1 MKRPAKLSLGR
12 LNRGRKTSFWN
23 KLTGKREHR
32 LPANVTSE
40 GDWEVEVPQIRMS
53 RAFAV
58 MLVLHV
64 VAVGGLFAFRI
75 WGKDDANKVSA
86 ETADNTTVP
95 STITPPEAVA
105 TPDVVTTPAEIIPAP
120 SAEPVK
126 TYTWHTGDSLPLV
139 AARFGITSSALRD
152 ANPDTALVPGAEL
165 ILPRAGRVI
174 GGTEVNRADGQ
185 PAAIFDPLAI
195 AGSPAEPRAPKAEVV
210 PELSVGSEIPDV
222 IPSPGR
228 ELPPTTAR
236 TVATVSPTTRPKLDT
251 AKTKPDT
258 AAAKTK
264 TITETTT
271 IPTPAAA
278 RIAGQRVHVVSKG
291 DTVYSMARKYG
302 FSADEIAKANSLDAG
317 YRIKLGQ
324 QIRIPVKR

>member
-75 WGKDDANKVSA
+75 WGKDDGNKTSA
-86 ETADNTTVP
+86 GTADNTTTP
-95 STITPPEAVA
+95 STITAPEPVA
-105 TPDVVTTPAEIIPAP
+105 APNVANPPAETIPAP

-139 AARFGITSSALRD
+139 AARFGVTSSALRD
-152 ANPDTALVPGAEL
+152 ANPDVALVPGAEL
-165 ILPRAGRVI
+165 MLPRAGRVI
-174 GGTEVNRADGQ
+174 GGPEVSRTEGQ
-185 PAAIFDPLAI
+185 GTAIFDPLAKT
-195 AGSPAEPRAPKAEVV
+195 GTPAEPRPPKAEVV
-210 PELSVGSEIPDV
+210 PELETGPGIPDV
-222 IPSPGR
+222 IPAPGS
-228 ELPPTTAR
+228 ELAGTTAR
-236 TVATVSPTTRPKLDT
+236 TVATVTPTSRPKAD
-251 AKTKPDT
+251 P
-258 AAAKTK
+258 AKTK
-264 TITETTT
+264 TDTAAPKAKPVTTAAT
-271 IPTPAAA
+271 PETPA
-278 RIAGQRVHVVSKG
+278 RVAGQRVHVVSKG

-302 FSADEIAKANSLDAG
+302 FSAEEIAKANSLDAG
-317 YRIKLGQ
+317 YHIKLGQ